1 MKKYINF
8 SLLALLAGSLFFNSC
23 GSDDPQPIQQSED
36 KYVLITLSDRVTGNK
51 AGFISAFDAFP
62 TGTISNSTSGSLE
75 GQGMGGWRIYGN
87 WIFKMFT
94 TIGNLQGI
102 ERINVAKDGTVTAG
116 AYISS
121 KNPSA
126 AATYN
131 GTGNLVIQDDNLGF
145 YWDAAEPLKIQKFNP
160 TTMKN
165 IGALDFSA
173 AVNAVAGSDNA
184 AITFKSI
191 GQKFLAIKG
200 GKLFANMTF
209 AKNPTTQIGFFDD
222 FFPDVYIAVIDIATG
237 AHEKTIKIEDTGS
250 IAYINENHMYDFD
263 TNGDLYIVTQGTSIQ
278 ALGGKSK
285 IARIKANETDI
296 DQTWELKFS
305 DFRAADDGKFVGVF
319 AKNGKL
325 IVTLNTIPLTS
336 GPTGNINSAD
346 IWKFYS
352 IDVADVNANTP
363 SSAFKEITGI
373 PVGTNPGAAMAAT
386 EVDGKIL
393 LRGATLNSG
402 NGYYEYNPA
411 NNSATKLFEVNV
423 GGAVSGFT
431 KITVN

>member
-1 MKKYINF
+1 
-8 SLLALLAGSLFFNSC
+8 
-23 GSDDPQPIQQSED
+23 
-36 KYVLITLSDRVTGNK
+36 
-51 AGFISAFDAFP
+51 
-62 TGTISNSTSGSLE
+62 
-75 GQGMGGWRIYGN
+75 
-87 WIFKMFT
+87 
-94 TIGNLQGI
+94 
-102 ERINVAKDGTVTAG
+102 
-116 AYISS
+116 
-121 KNPSA
+121 
-126 AATYN
+126 
-131 GTGNLVIQDDNLGF
+131 
-145 YWDAAEPLKIQKFNP
+145 
-160 TTMKN
+160 
-165 IGALDFSA
+165 
-173 AVNAVAGSDNA
+173 
-184 AITFKSI
+184 
-191 GQKFLAIKG
+191 
-200 GKLFANMTF
+200 
-209 AKNPTTQIGFFDD
+209 
-222 FFPDVYIAVIDIATG
+222 
-237 AHEKTIKIEDTGS
+237 
-250 IAYINENHMYDFD
+250 
-263 TNGDLYIVTQGTSIQ
+263 VTQGKHPQ
-278 ALGGKSK
+278 GLGGKSK
-285 IARIKANETDI
+285 IVRIKANATDI
-296 DQTWELKFS
+296 DTWEFKFS
-305 DFRAADDGKFVGVF
+305 EFRSADDGKFVGVF